1 MIPADWHP
9 VVGKLL
15 DWKDPIDPENP
26 STRKLK
32 NPYQGPYVVLKRDV
46 AGKTVTIK
54 KVNPEKM
61 IMEGKRRT
69 VHVGQVRP
77 TLALEFM
84 TRPRGEDFDP
94 CSLFEEQSSEV
105 YATTSLEELTN
116 L

>member
-32 NPYQGPYVVLKRDV
+32 NMYQRPYVVLKRDV
-46 AGKTVTIK
+46 AGKTITIK

-69 VHVGQVRP
+69 VHVGQG
-77 TLALEFM
+77 TIHK
-84 TRPRGEDFDP
+84 PRGQKFKV
-94 CSLFEEQSSEV
+94 F
-105 YATTSLEELTN
+105 
-116 L
+116 